1 MSNSFNGKKLSCC
14 FHCHS
19 DQSVDG
25 ASTVEALVR
34 RMVDLE
40 FTHVTLTEHG
50 TLGSAAAVH
59 RIVNSK
65 KMPLKVIH
73 GVEGYLYWPND
84 PNPKK
89 TYHITIFFK
98 TRRAFEE
105 YCKLTPII
113 YSEPRVQVKAADWKP
128 CLTWDDFLQL
138 ANTKEIIIGTGC
150 VGSWLNKP
158 IADSGDIE
166 GAKKRMA
173 LMVDAVGAS
182 NIYDEWIVDDLG
194 YKYVKS
200 KVAGT
205 VDTLIQDECRPWFH
219 SPDIGAETNRVR
231 WEYVTKPYGVR
242 RVASQD
248 AHYADAADKV
258 IQDNKRWSFG
268 LIMPYHQ
275 HVKSTGEY
283 AELALATQKFQE
295 KDVEELID
303 NTCEFVEH
311 FDKYEFLTQKE
322 RGFII
327 PKHSENPRE
336 EIYKRIAAVGN
347 IDMNDPVYRD
357 RIEYELSVLACNDK
371 YDGESYML
379 MTSDIADMSRNNKIL
394 VNTRGCLAG
403 DSLIL
408 TRGGYQKI
416 SAVTPGEEVVTLSG
430 TFCKVSDRFEYGID
444 EELIEIKS
452 RYGFG
457 PLVLT
462 KDHKV
467 YACKRA
473 RKYQTQYMPFSMD
486 DFGWYRADELKEGD
500 LLFTP
505 WPKFESRPDMM
516 FFDLGQYITS
526 TCAFVVT
533 DQEIHQE
540 IDTGGPV
547 TVRCVSRETEISR
560 SVVKNI
566 KKGVTPRDKKHLQK
580 IETYLKN
587 HGFSLDTWRSHTT
600 TKTKILSRFVKVDE
614 EFCYFIGKWIGD
626 GWLELARVEAGQGYS
641 MGMAFSSD
649 EISEVNRTE
658 SFLRK
663 NGIEP
668 CTKTHAKKKLI
679 QVTWASPVW
688 FNFIRNLFPDYQDS
702 STKSFGSLLS
712 FSDQQLR
719 WVIQGMY
726 SADGSVRQDLQGESY
741 DTTSLLLATQLKEVL
756 LRLKQ
761 QSSVGVRLPY
771 IRKQG
776 GKEYLCTTSYKISSK
791 GLDTVHQNNQKFI
804 LPEGYV
810 SPIYELSSSSHNKVY
825 DLCIE
830 DEHNYLTSS
839 GIVHNSGGG
848 SAVAYGIGLSVTD
861 PIKYG
866 LQFERFLTAGR
877 INTGSVAD
885 LDCDFSNKDGILKL
899 MKEKYGDCMMPIS
912 IDTLLK
918 PKMAIKDLERHFL
931 GAVRPETERMCVAM
945 DGIAQG
951 VETNDWLFGY
961 TNDEGDHVDGELDR
975 NRTLKDYSEKNP
987 DIWDA
992 VLRMC
997 GVMRQKSIHASGVIV
1012 APEPVQNIMP
1022 VIRVGKKGEDQ
1033 LVTAYGP
1040 KDVEYVGLPKFDIL
1054 GVAKMAVIEEC
1065 FRLINERHGVSLE
1078 WGKLPHSDDVYKS
1091 VYWTGQTSAIFQGTD
1106 GIAALCQKCH
1116 PTTIEELSNLIALY
1130 RPSCLDA
1137 PSPLPQYKNMVD
1149 YYVGVKKGEVKAEYI
1164 HPELES
1170 IYGSTAGVP
1179 LFQEQQLKLFR
1190 DFADYTYET
1199 AEGVRRSISKK
1210 DQRALAEHGGALQKK
1225 LVERGWTAEQ
1235 AKTMLDVVVASAFY
1249 GFNCSHSTSYAI
1261 VSYHTAFLK
1270 HFYPLEYWCAELTVE
1285 TIKGT
1290 NEDKLQ
1296 QYGVELRQVIV
1307 QPDVLHSDAVNWK
1320 ISGDK
1325 LVAPLLAI
1333 KGTGDVFVHHLLR
1346 VIHAESVEAMGLLKK
1361 EPKSS
1366 KTVAKKRGTQEDLFD
1381 EYD

>member
-1 MSNSFNGKKLSCC
+1 MSNHFNGKKLSCC

-25 ASTVEALVR
+25 ASTVESLIK
-34 RMVDLE
+34 RMAELE

-50 TLGSAAAVH
+50 TLGSAAAAH
-59 RIVNSK
+59 RIVRSK
-65 KMPLKVIH
+65 KLPLKVIH
-73 GVEGYLYWPND
+73 GVEGYIYWPND
-84 PNPKK
+84 PKPKR

-98 TRRAFEE
+98 TREAFEG
-105 YCKLTPII
+105 YCKLTPAL
-113 YSEPRVQVKAADWKP
+113 YSEPRVQSKAADWKP
-128 CLTWDDFLQL
+128 CMTWEDFLTL
-138 ANTKEIIIGTGC
+138 AGTKSIVVGTGC

-166 GAKKRMA
+166 EAKRRMA
-173 LMVDAVGAS
+173 MMVDAVGTD
-182 NIYDEWIVDDLG
+182 NIYDEWIVDDLS
-194 YKYVKS
+194 YKFVKGQDT
-200 KVAGT
+200 AA
-205 VDTLIQDECRPWFH
+205 TLIQDECRPWFH

-231 WEYVTKPYGVR
+231 WEYVTKPYGVK

-248 AHYADAADKV
+248 AHYADAKDKV

-283 AELALATQKFQE
+283 ATLALATQKFQE

-322 RGFII
+322 RGFLI
-327 PKHSENPRE
+327 PKHCENPRE
-336 EIYKRIAAVGN
+336 EIYKRIAEVGN

-357 RIEYELSVLACNDK
+357 RIEYELSVLTCNPQ

-379 MTSDIADMSRNNKIL
+379 MASDIADMSRENKIL
-394 VNTRGCLAG
+394 ANTRGCLAG
-403 DSLIL
+403 HSLVL
-408 TRGGYQKI
+408 TKGGYKEI
-416 SAVTPGEEVVTLSG
+416 SAVGPGDEVVTLSG
-430 TFCKVSDRFEYGID
+430 DFHRVLERFEYD
-444 EELIEIKS
+444 VNEDLIEIKN
-452 RYGFG
+452 RYSFG
-457 PLVLT
+457 PLAVT

-467 YACKRA
+467 YACKRM
-473 RKYQTQYMPFSMD
+473 RQYQTQYAPFSMG
-486 DFGWYRADELKEGD
+486 DFGWYRADELQEGD

-505 WPKFESRPDMM
+505 WPKFESRDGIA
-516 FFDLGQYITS
+516 FFDLSMHVNS
-526 TCAFVVT
+526 TGEFTVT
-533 DQEIHQE
+533 DKEIHQD
-540 IDTGGPV
+540 IDMGGPV
-547 TVRCVSRETEISR
+547 TVRCVSRETGINR
-560 SVVKNI
+560 SVVKNVKNGKI
-566 KKGVTPRDKKHLQK
+566 PRDKTHLEKIKNYIQK
-580 IETYLKN
+580 YGL
-587 HGFSLDTWRSHTT
+587 SLDTWKLHTT
-600 TKTKILSRFVKVDE
+600 TKTKTLSRFIAVDE

-626 GWLELARVEAGQGYS
+626 GWLCLSRAEAKEGYS
-641 MGMAFSSD
+641 VGIAFLSD
-649 EISEVNRTE
+649 ETGEIERTE

-668 CTKTHAKKKLI
+668 YIKKHAQRKLVQI
-679 QVTWASPVW
+679 TWSGAVW
-688 FNFIRNLFPDYQDS
+688 FNFIKDLFPDYRDS
-702 STKSFGSLLS
+702 STKSFGKLLS
-712 FSDQQLR
+712 FSNQQLK
-719 WVIQGMY
+719 WVVQGMY
-726 SADGSVRQDLQGESY
+726 SADGAVRQDLQGEVY
-741 DTTSLLLATQLKEVL
+741 DTTSLLLAVQLKEVL

-761 QSSVGVRLPY
+761 QSTMGIRLPY
-771 IRKQG
+771 IRKQN
-776 GKEYLCTTSYKISSK
+776 GKEYPCATSYKISSK
-791 GLDTVHQNNQKFI
+791 GIDTVHQNNQKFI

-810 SPIYELSSSSHNKVY
+810 APIYELSSSSHSKVY
-825 DLCIE
+825 DLCI
-830 DEHNYLTSS
+830 DGEHNYLTSS

-861 PIKYG
+861 PIQYG

-877 INTGSVAD
+877 ILGGSVAD
-885 LDCDFSNKDGILKL
+885 LDCDFSNKDAILKL
-899 MKEKYGDCMMPIS
+899 MKDKYGDCVLPIS

-931 GAVRPETERMCVAM
+931 GAVRPDTEYMCVQM
-945 DGIAQG
+945 DGIPQG
-951 VETNDWLFGY
+951 VETDDWLFGY
-961 TNDEGDHVDGELDR
+961 TNDDGEHVEGEIDR
-975 NRTLKDYSEKNP
+975 NKMLKEYSERNP
-987 DIWDA
+987 DIWEA

-1033 LVTAYGP
+1033 LATAYGP
-1040 KDVEYVGLPKFDIL
+1040 KDVEYVGLPKLDIL

-1065 FRLINERHGVSLE
+1065 FRLINERHGVDLK
-1078 WGKLPHSDDVYKS
+1078 WGHLPHSDDVYKS
-1091 VYWTGQTSAIFQGTD
+1091 VYWTGQTSAIFQGTE

-1164 HPELES
+1164 HPDLEP
-1170 IYGSTAGVP
+1170 IFGVTAGVP
-1179 LFQEQQLKLFR
+1179 LFQEQGLRSFR
-1190 DFADYTYET
+1190 DLADYTYET
-1199 AEGVRRSISKK
+1199 AEAVRRGISKK
-1210 DQRALAEHGGALQKK
+1210 DKRLIDEHCGVLNQKLLA
-1225 LVERGWTAEQ
+1225 RGWTTEQ
-1235 AKTMLDVVVASAFY
+1235 SNKFIEVIQAAARYS
-1249 GFNCSHSTSYAI
+1249 FNNSHSTSYAI

-1296 QYGVELRQVIV
+1296 QYGNELRHMIV
-1307 QPDVLHSDAVNWK
+1307 QPDVLRSHATHWQID
-1320 ISGDK
+1320 GDK
-1325 LVAPLLAI
+1325 LVTPLLAI
-1333 KGTGDVFVHHLLR
+1333 KGAGAVFVESLLR
-1346 VIHAESVEAMGLLKK
+1346 IVNAESVEAMGLLPK
-1361 EPKSS
+1361 ELKPKG
-1366 KTVAKKRGTQEDLFD
+1366 KAAKKADKDDLFD